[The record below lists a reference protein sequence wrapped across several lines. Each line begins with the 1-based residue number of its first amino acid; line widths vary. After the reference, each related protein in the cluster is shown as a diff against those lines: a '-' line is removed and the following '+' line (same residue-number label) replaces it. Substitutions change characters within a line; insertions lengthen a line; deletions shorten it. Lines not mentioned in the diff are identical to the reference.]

1 MFTKEF
7 WLGDNGAAVR
17 AVRTAAQTALAMITV
32 ATFSPFDLGQWR
44 NVAIVSLTAAAISL
58 LQSLDRREALLA
70 PSPVE
75 PPAELARSTPGV
87 YITETAAPAAFVD
100 TTPAYGCGDSIR

>member
-1 MFTKEF
+1 MFTREF
-7 WLGDNGAAVR
+7 WLGDSGAAVR
-17 AVRTAAQTALAMITV
+17 AVRTAAQTALAMVTV

-70 PSPVE
+70 PSPVQ
-75 PPAELARSTPGV
+75 PAELTAHSTPAV
-87 YITETAAPAAFVD
+87 YVTETVADGYAA
-100 TTPAYGCGDSIR
+100 PAYGCSDSIR